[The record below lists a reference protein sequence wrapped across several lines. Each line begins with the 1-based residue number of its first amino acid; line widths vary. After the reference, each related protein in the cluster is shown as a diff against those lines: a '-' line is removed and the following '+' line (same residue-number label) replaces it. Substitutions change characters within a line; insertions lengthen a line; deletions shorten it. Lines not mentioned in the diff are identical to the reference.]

1 MGTQADRLR
10 DALVDQLAA
19 AGTVRVPAVE
29 AALRAV
35 PRHVFVP
42 DASLPRAYAD
52 DVVQTKLDADGVPIS
67 AASQPSIVAVMLEQ
81 LAVEPGDRVLEIG
94 AGTGYNAALLA
105 HLAGEDGSV
114 VTLDVDDDIVH
125 GARVALAQAGYPDVS
140 VIRGDGAL
148 GYAPSAPYD
157 RIIATVGA
165 RDIPLAWQDQL
176 APDGRIV
183 VPLRLRGSVT
193 RSVAFRHAAEIESAH
208 GSRTGSG
215 PDAPPGTDTRTGPDV
230 RAETDAGAVPEAG
243 PEAESDPGPVL
254 RSVSS
259 VMCGFMPMRA
269 SIASDERRTLPL
281 TPSGDVLLEIQR
293 EQEDSVDPA
302 ALDDVL
308 DSQPASVATGVL
320 LDDAPAAEWLYLW
333 LTCELD
339 NGLFRLQVKQS
350 AVDTGVVAAPFR
362 WGAVGTI
369 AGDSLA
375 YLTLGPGKHKP
386 GKEAPGRQTPGEQ
399 GGDGGA
405 SDGTGDGPERE
416 VGVIGHGP
424 RGHELAQTLAERIRT
439 WDTRYRTRTARFEI
453 WPAGAAAS
461 PALTS
466 REDMFVFPTPAN
478 TLVVTWE
485 HESENLRLPPRTSGK
500 SPV

>member
-1 MGTQADRLR
+1 MGSQADRLR
-10 DALVDQLAA
+10 EALVDQLAA
-19 AGTVRVPAVE
+19 AGTVRMPAVE

-42 DASLPRAYAD
+42 EAPLPRAYAD
-52 DVVQTKLDADGVPIS
+52 DVVQTKLDSDGIPIS

-81 LAVEPGDRVLEIG
+81 LAVAPGDRVLEIG

-105 HLAGEDGSV
+105 RLAGDSGSV
-114 VTLDVDDDIVH
+114 VTLDVDDDIVR
-125 GARVALAQAGYPDVS
+125 GARAALAQAGFPGVT

-148 GYAPSAPYD
+148 GYAPRAPYD

-193 RSVAFRHAAEIESAH
+193 RSVAFRHAPEARSAPH
-208 GSRTGSG
+208 TGSG
-215 PDAPPGTDTRTGPDV
+215 R
-230 RAETDAGAVPEAG
+230 EA
-243 PEAESDPGPVL
+243 GPVL

-281 TPSGDVLLEIQR
+281 TPGGDVLLEIQR

-308 DSQPASVATGVL
+308 GTEPVSVPTGVL
-320 LDDAPAAEWLYLW
+320 VDDAPAAEWLYLW
-333 LTCELD
+333 LTCVLD
-339 NGLFRLQVKQS
+339 SGLFRLQVKQS
-350 AVDTGVVAAPFR
+350 AIDASVVAPPFR

-369 AGDSLA
+369 AGGSLA
-375 YLTLGPGKHKP
+375 YLTLGPGKEKPGGEPPGRETP
-386 GKEAPGRQTPGEQ
+386 GKETPGKES
-399 GGDGGA
+399 GDG
-405 SDGTGDGPERE
+405 GTGDGTGSGSERE
-416 VGVIGHGP
+416 VGVIGHGS
-424 RGHELAQTLAERIRT
+424 RGRDLAETLAERIRD
-439 WDTRYRTRTARFEI
+439 WDARYRARTARFEI

-466 REDMFVFPTPAN
+466 REDLFVFPTPAN
-478 TLVVTWE
+478 TLVVSWE
-485 HESENLRLPPRTSGK
+485 HESENLQLPSGRSGK